1 MVVNN
6 VDAQGANFDV
16 CVVGLGYVGLTLAIA
31 LCDVGLKVLGI
42 EQNAQIVADLQRGKP
57 HFSEVGIEPALQR
70 VLKSDLFV
78 VNNKFES
85 THASKYY
92 IITVG
97 TPLND
102 KGEPRLDFIERAAKE
117 VYAQI
122 KPEDTVIVR
131 STVSIGT
138 TNNVIKKILNKK
150 NISFNLAMCPERTL
164 EGNAMQELRQLPQII
179 GSDDLKSQ
187 EACEKLFKLLTNT
200 TVAVSSCEAAEVIKL
215 ADNTYRDVTFAFGN
229 EIARI
234 CEAVGVGANEV
245 IRAGKFGYSRNN
257 IAMPGLVGGP
267 CLEKDPHI
275 LMHSVRNYGL
285 DIEISKAARLVN
297 ERLPGEIVA
306 QIKELS
312 RDRFNA
318 DGTRIVLAGLAFK
331 GVPATDDIRGS
342 MGLKVLEHLRIE
354 FNRPSISLFDPVID
368 PETMSSLFSQYA
380 ICNSFEEALA
390 TADILIIANNHPALG
405 QYHPRDMREKMNK
418 KAFIF
423 DVWNHFSNLDN
434 IKYLDFYYPFG
445 SVNFL
450 S

>member
-1 MVVNN
+1 MAINN
-6 VDAQGANFDV
+6 LDAQETNYDV
-16 CVVGLGYVGLTLAIA
+16 CVIGLGYVGLTLGIA

-42 EQNAQIVADLQRGKP
+42 EKNVQVVEDLKSGKP
-57 HFSEVGIEPALQR
+57 HFSEVGIEPSLQR
-70 VLKSDLFV
+70 VLKSGLLAIH
-78 VNNKFES
+78 NKFEP
-85 THASKYY
+85 THVSQHY

-97 TPLND
+97 TPLNN
-102 KGEPRLDFIERAAKE
+102 KGVPRLDFIERAAKE
-117 VYAQI
+117 VYAQL

-138 TNNVIKKILNKK
+138 TNNVIRKILNKK

-164 EGNAMQELRQLPQII
+164 EGNAMQELRLLPQII

-200 TVAVSSCEAAEVIKL
+200 TVVVSSCEAAEVIKL

-245 IRAGKFGYSRNN
+245 ISAGKFGYSRTN

-275 LMHSVRNYGL
+275 LMHSVKKYGL
-285 DIEISKAARLVN
+285 DIEIAKASRLVN
-297 ERLPGEIVA
+297 ERLPEEIVA

-312 RDRFNA
+312 RDRFNTE
-318 DGTRIVLAGLAFK
+318 GTRIVLAGIAFK

-342 MGLKVLEHLRIE
+342 MALKVLEHLHIK
-354 FNRPSISLFDPVID
+354 FKKPSITLFDPVID
-368 PETMSSLFSQYA
+368 PKTMSELFFQYK
-380 ICNSFEEALA
+380 ICNSFEEAIKGV
-390 TADILIIANNHPALG
+390 DILIIANNHPSLG
-405 QYHPRDMREKMNK
+405 QYHPRNIIEKMNE

-423 DVWNHFSNLDN
+423 DVWNHFPNSDN
-434 IKYLDFYYPFG
+434 IKYLDCYFPFG
-445 SVNFL
+445 SVKFL